1 MPNDISNL
9 SDPLPHSQIYF
20 HTPSP
25 AARETF
31 LYPTCLGHFYCD
43 KNYHISRS
51 SYDSFLLMLITKGKG
66 IVSTPNIPGLE
77 ATFEA
82 GHIVLIDCYEP
93 HMYCATGN
101 LEFYWIHF
109 DGINARAYYDYLIG
123 LYGHI
128 ISPTTEQ
135 TQAVLKN
142 MQLLLQGFSSNSGL
156 SEILLGKYLTDILSF
171 PAHSENFFYKNPGL
185 PDSAPQGQQTT
196 SAAVSYMRQHLS
208 DDITTD
214 KLAAGLSLSPYYFI
228 RLFKKEYG
236 LPPHQYLLSLRM
248 ESACFYLRSTAKT
261 IKDIAFSCGF
271 KSENNFCIAFK
282 KQIGLTPTEYRN
294 K

>member
-1 MPNDISNL
+1 MPNDMINL

-25 AARETF
+25 TARETF

-43 KNYHISRS
+43 KNYYISRS
-51 SYDSFLLMLITKGKG
+51 SYDSFLLMLIVKGRG
-66 IVSTPNIPGLE
+66 IVSTPHTPGLE
-77 ATFEA
+77 CGFEA
-82 GHIVLIDCYEP
+82 GQLVLIDCYEP

-101 LEFYWIHF
+101 LEFYWMHF
-109 DGINARAYYDYLIG
+109 DGINARAYYQYLTDI
-123 LYGHI
+123 YGQI
-128 ISPTTEQ
+128 ITPTAEQ
-135 TQAVLKN
+135 FQAILQN
-142 MQLLLQGFSSNSGL
+142 MQLLQQGFSSNQGL

-171 PAHSENFFYKNPGL
+171 PAHSENYFYKNPQQ
-185 PDSAPQGQQTT
+185 DSVPQGQQTT
-196 SAAVSYMRQHLS
+196 SAAVSYMRQHLN
-208 DDITTD
+208 DDITTQ

-236 LPPHQYLLSLRM
+236 MPPHQYLLSLRL
-248 ESACFYLRSTAKT
+248 ESACFYLRSTPKT

-282 KQIGLTPTEYRN
+282 KQMGITPTEYRN